1 MSVSLAPTSGV
12 TAEPLE
18 ELRRPLTGY
27 CYRMLGSAEC
37 EDAVQEVFL
46 RALRHADRYDPARAS
61 LSTWLHRI
69 ATNVCLDM
77 LRGAK
82 RRALSVEMGPAGTG
96 GDIGAP
102 LPPVLFVEPMPDH
115 RVLAQ
120 DPADV
125 AEARESVHL
134 AFLAA
139 LQHLPP
145 RQRAVLL
152 LRDVLAFS
160 AKESAHV
167 VQISVP
173 AVNSALQRARAT
185 LAQAR
190 ASMPGPGMSS
200 ESYAPEDASQRE
212 LLQRY
217 VAAFEAHDIPALT
230 ALLRQDAVSAMP
242 PFAWWITG
250 AEQIGAVMGATD
262 ACAGDRLVPTA
273 INGSPGFGQYRP
285 DEDGV
290 PQPFALL
297 MLQVQDGQ
305 VAQMT
310 TFLGSQG
317 RFGEFGLPERL

>member
-1 MSVSLAPTSGV
+1 RHASTSAGSRRCWGRSKPAAAATSGCRHTRVDASVVRIPTACSGGRCGSRASRNRRFSATTVPAIVRSQTLRTTGDTTRHPFPPAGPPPVGRAYPGSAPKWHRNMAWYNLSVSLAPTSGV
-12 TAEPLE
+12 TAESLE

-82 RRALSVEMGPAGTG
+82 RRALSVEMAPAGTG
-96 GDIGAP
+96 GDIGAA

-167 VQISVP
+167 VQ
-173 AVNSALQRARAT
+173 
-185 LAQAR
+185 
-190 ASMPGPGMSS
+190 
-200 ESYAPEDASQRE
+200 
-212 LLQRY
+212 
-217 VAAFEAHDIPALT
+217 
-230 ALLRQDAVSAMP
+230 
-242 PFAWWITG
+242 
-250 AEQIGAVMGATD
+250 
-262 ACAGDRLVPTA
+262 
-273 INGSPGFGQYRP
+273 
-285 DEDGV
+285 
-290 PQPFALL
+290 
-297 MLQVQDGQ
+297 
-305 VAQMT
+305 
-310 TFLGSQG
+310 
-317 RFGEFGLPERL
+317 